1 MSKLKLII
9 KATLGLP
16 LFYFI
21 NCGISYFIV
30 LTLLS
35 LTSGYTSNQLS
46 SSPYFIGLQTNLSYI
61 LGGILTLVMYKII
74 CEATNSEVIE
84 MCKFNKISFEKV
96 IYVILFFLS
105 LSILIILLSGMVYT
119 LSPNVFKS
127 YEHISKLLRYSSNTV
142 FGVITTII
150 IAPIFEEIFCRGL
163 ILGYLKRECK
173 VIPALILQAFAFAF
187 MHGNL
192 FQGFYTF
199 ILGILLGL
207 IVYYTNS
214 IFSSMIGHMIFNIL
228 GSGVLSYLSNYSILI
243 NIIVVISIPLAI
255 FAGIKLFRKN
265 KQLVPQKQI
274 DTSRI

>member
-1 MSKLKLII
+1 MSKLKLIL
-9 KATLGLP
+9 KAALGLP

-21 NCGISYFIV
+21 NAGISYFIV
-30 LTLLS
+30 LTILS
-35 LTSGYTSNQLS
+35 LTSGYTSDQLH
-46 SSPYFIGLQTNLSYI
+46 SSPHYIGLSDNLSYI
-61 LGGILTLVMYKII
+61 LGAILTLVMYKII
-74 CEATNSEVIE
+74 CEPNNSEVMK
-84 MCKFNKISFEKV
+84 MCKFNKISSNKI
-96 IYVILFFLS
+96 IYIILFSLSSAILVIL
-105 LSILIILLSGMVYT
+105 ISGMVYP
-119 LSPNVFKS
+119 LFPNLFKS
-127 YEHISKLLRYSSNTV
+127 YEHVSRTLVYSSSTFLGIFTTV
-142 FGVITTII
+142 I

-163 ILGYLKRECK
+163 ILGYLRRECK

-243 NIIVVISIPLAI
+243 NIIAVISIPLAI
-255 FAGIKLFRKN
+255 FAGIKLFGKN
-265 KQLVPQKQI
+265 NQLVPQKQI

>member
-1 MSKLKLII
+1 MSKLKLIL
-9 KATLGLP
+9 KAALGLP
-16 LFYFI
+16 FFYFI

-30 LTLLS
+30 LTILS
-35 LTSGYTSNQLS
+35 LTSGYTSDQLH
-46 SSPYFIGLQTNLSYI
+46 SSPHYIGLGSNLSYI
-61 LGGILTLVMYKII
+61 LGAILTLVMYKII
-74 CEATNSEVIE
+74 CEPSNSQIMK
-84 MCKFNKISFEKV
+84 MCKFNKISSNK
-96 IYVILFFLS
+96 ITYIILFS
-105 LSILIILLSGMVYT
+105 LSSSILVNLISGIVYP
-119 LSPNVFKS
+119 LFPNLFKS
-127 YEHISKLLRYSSNTV
+127 YEHVSRTLVYSSSTFLGIFTTV
-142 FGVITTII
+142 I

-163 ILGYLKRECK
+163 VFGYLRRDCK
-173 VIPALILQAFAFAF
+173 LITALILQAFVFAF